1 MTPDRLDHAERM
13 LTGDGPDGHWPR
25 CSVWLGRTALERA
38 VRQVWLDRHPGVEI
52 HEMRTLLLAVATIV
66 DGGTL
71 RRVGALWDAL
81 SRAGHHHH
89 YELTPT
95 AAEIRTWLVEARL
108 LVAALEYRR

>member
-1 MTPDRLDHAERM
+1 MSTDHLDHADRM
-13 LTGDGPDGHWPR
+13 LTGDSRWPR

-38 VRQVWLDRHPGVEI
+38 VRQVWLTRHPGVEI
-52 HEMRTLLLAVATIV
+52 HEMTTLLLAVSTIV
-66 DGGTL
+66 DAATV

-95 AAEIRTWLVEARL
+95 AVEIRTWLVEARA
-108 LVAALEYRR
+108 LVTALEQR